1 MYQMWQGCS
10 SYVRTHGPRVAPDL
24 GSRCVVG
31 EGRGEAAT
39 RIPTKAAAPALDSN
53 ANRLREVWHD
63 LCVWFVT
70 RSTFRSDFAFTM
82 PDTTDRSRCD
92 FLFRTFCARIQTA
105 AYPNFRCSETSPYRK
120 PFPCRRVLHC
130 LRASSRGRGTTLPL
144 ATRAGFLRSLA
155 YSTTDVPVRV

>member
-92 FLFRTFCARIQTA
+92 FLFCTFCARIQTSA
-105 AYPNFRCSETSPYRK
+105 ALKRPRIESLSRVEGCFTVCALRREAGVRPFPYPPAPVFCEASPIRQPTSPCSAK
-120 PFPCRRVLHC
+120 
-130 LRASSRGRGTTLPL
+130 
-144 ATRAGFLRSLA
+144 
-155 YSTTDVPVRV
+155 